1 VGQNS
6 LNNKLSQRLPM
17 HWVTVGA
24 ILFGLTAIWG
34 STYNSYSLFMTPIQ
48 ESLQATRAEI
58 VLGVTV
64 KGAGSIF
71 GTYLCALL
79 LRHIPVMKLIRL
91 NSLLLV
97 ANIISL
103 SYIQNLI
110 QYYTVLFIQT
120 ALLSVGGYIP
130 LSIVIHN
137 WFQKR
142 SSFAIGIA
150 FTGSG
155 LGGAIFNWL
164 GGIWIP
170 ALGWR
175 YTMFLF
181 GLITLAVSFL
191 TLFLIVRPTPYEL
204 GLKPYGATEGAQENE
219 EQLRTE
225 GVEVKDA
232 VRTASF
238 WIFILAIFL
247 MSLSN
252 DTLFSN
258 LPPHLIDEGYQLTEA
273 AKISSAIMIFLTVG
287 KSLMGYLYD
296 VLGLKITSILSSLCT
311 IVGLFSAIMIS
322 NKVFAVPLAVSTGL
336 GLAFSSVAFSILVR
350 SMYGPKNYARFSSY
364 LQITYGIATIIAPV
378 IISFIYNKT
387 HSYVFAF
394 WLLLISTVLAAV
406 ALFFIFPKKG
416 QSPY

>member
-1 VGQNS
+1 
-6 LNNKLSQRLPM
+6 
-17 HWVTVGA
+17 
-24 ILFGLTAIWG
+24 
-34 STYNSYSLFMTPIQ
+34 
-48 ESLQATRAEI
+48 
-58 VLGVTV
+58 
-64 KGAGSIF
+64 
-71 GTYLCALL
+71 
-79 LRHIPVMKLIRL
+79 
-91 NSLLLV
+91 
-97 ANIISL
+97 
-103 SYIQNLI
+103 
-110 QYYTVLFIQT
+110 
-120 ALLSVGGYIP
+120 
-130 LSIVIHN
+130 
-137 WFQKR
+137 
-142 SSFAIGIA
+142 
-150 FTGSG
+150 
-155 LGGAIFNWL
+155 
-164 GGIWIP
+164 
-170 ALGWR
+170 
-175 YTMFLF
+175 
-181 GLITLAVSFL
+181 
-191 TLFLIVRPTPYEL
+191 
-204 GLKPYGATEGAQENE
+204 
-219 EQLRTE
+219 
-225 GVEVKDA
+225 
-232 VRTASF
+232 
-238 WIFILAIFL
+238 

-406 ALFFIFPKKG
+406 AFFFILPKKG